1 MDENERDSLDDMK
14 RQSYQDS
21 LAAKQAYINALE
33 FRIRGL
39 VEGIEK
45 HRMDTWGYGEDVDG
59 KMWQVGNDIDEDLY
73 KLIEKEKP

>member
-14 RQSYQDS
+14 KQSYQDS

-45 HRMDTWGYGEDVDG
+45 HKLYMWGDG
-59 KMWQVGNDIDEDLY
+59 IVYHPADEELY